1 MGIILSTNLTEGFEQ
16 GEICFEA
23 RQVFGFTCVGK
34 VLVGCSQLS
43 WNGAEERFF
52 PVFVSRSSK
61 AKAKANHQE
70 EKDSWQIHQYQWPR
84 DWGWSCSGKGFSFT
98 PCSFITM
105 NTCWELKL
113 YYINSYPPASCK
125 IQVIFPSFLPCH
137 TFFSSSFFFFSFS
150 PGTDFEIQKP
160 RRNHTD
166 QLWNNRFGAE
176 RLPQNDVYPWYVLHV
191 RAASS
196 LWHYWKFLKEFKSGQ
211 CSFCIHQLHCWWIR
225 TANIAASHFACLL

>member
-1 MGIILSTNLTEGFEQ
+1 MGIILSTNLTAGFEQ

-98 PCSFITM
+98 RCSFITM

-125 IQVIFPSFLPCH
+125 IQFIFPSFLPCH
-137 TFFSSSFFFFSFS
+137 TFFSSSLFFFFIFS
-150 PGTDFEIQKP
+150 
-160 RRNHTD
+160 RYW
-166 QLWNNRFGAE
+166 LWN
-176 RLPQNDVYPWYVLHV
+176 PKT
-191 RAASS
+191 S
-196 LWHYWKFLKEFKSGQ
+196 
-211 CSFCIHQLHCWWIR
+211 
-225 TANIAASHFACLL
+225 